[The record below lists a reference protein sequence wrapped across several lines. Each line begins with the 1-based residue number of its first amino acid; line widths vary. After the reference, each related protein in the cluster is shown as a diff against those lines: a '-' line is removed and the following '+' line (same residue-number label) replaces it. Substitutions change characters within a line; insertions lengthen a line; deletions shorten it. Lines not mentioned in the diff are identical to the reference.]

1 MSTNFAFDEMS
12 LEEDSSQVN
21 LIQEEVVSNNPYSN
35 LKPYFDE
42 LTSIMRDNCTEEDML
57 HIKNFFQERI
67 GFFKMKSIT
76 RPKGEKLIQKGQLV
90 SSTTATSKRRKAH
103 GTSHY

>member
-1 MSTNFAFDEMS
+1 MSF
-12 LEEDSSQVN
+12 EEDSAQVN
-21 LIQEEVVSNNPYSN
+21 LIQEEVSFKNPYSN

-42 LTSIMRDNCTEEDML
+42 LTSIMRDNCAEEDML

-76 RPKGEKLIQKGQLV
+76 KPKGKRLIQKRQLV